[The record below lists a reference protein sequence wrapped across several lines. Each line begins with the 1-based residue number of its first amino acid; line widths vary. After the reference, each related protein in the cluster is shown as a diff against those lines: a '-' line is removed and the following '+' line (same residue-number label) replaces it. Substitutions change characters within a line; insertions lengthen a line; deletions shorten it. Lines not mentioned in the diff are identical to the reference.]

1 MFPYLAANFS
11 LAVNPK
17 PPITMYIR
25 LLNKPASIFVSN
37 HVLATNPAAHKQ
49 NDRNVIVR
57 LLLTAPVSS
66 LNILLNAFIIT
77 SRKIIRLL
85 TCQCTFASTW
95 PVYFLQSRVV
105 ENSILQMRLRKSKI
119 MFLTW
124 CVLKLMVVVRRELFS
139 FLTQLLQVRFQT
151 RLCQRRLSQIQTIP
165 LQCLHHRQSLLLV

>member
-11 LAVNPK
+11 LAVNPN

-37 HVLATNPAAHKQ
+37 HVLAMNPAAHKQ

-66 LNILLNAFIIT
+66 LNILFNAFIIT

-85 TCQCTFASTW
+85 TCQCTFASTGL
-95 PVYFLQSRVV
+95 VYFLQSQVV
-105 ENSILQMRLRKSKI
+105 ENSILRMHLRKSKI
-119 MFLTW
+119 VFQTL
-124 CVLKLMVVVRRELFS
+124 CILKLMVDQIQELFS
-139 FLTQLLQVRFQT
+139 FLMLL
-151 RLCQRRLSQIQTIP
+151 LI
-165 LQCLHHRQSLLLV
+165 SLLKMGFQNRLRSPRVVTRSCL